1 MSMLDEK
8 VKASPATRR
17 LAKTLGIDLSEIKGT
32 GEDGRIEADDLEMYL
47 RNKKVKINSNPEQF
61 MASPKE
67 EYDELKELE
76 ESINRINS
84 EIIKLDDRKVEV
96 VNDRKEN
103 EESVESDKDIIQF
116 MIKHQNDLFDD
127 EEDTPNV
134 IVNYDMAHNT
144 ITSEEDLEDKEKDA
158 VVNPDEKDRIYDV
171 NIEVGAEEE
180 KYVPVSEEEVI
191 SREFD
196 DDDDDDEEDAEEN
209 RIILTFNDATNN
221 TIILNTEDDFG
232 VTDRD
237 AAHLVIETKRYNV
250 LNMGI
255 SADLKLVREML
266 SPFVE
271 ATDDRIFDTVVK
283 AIVFAIEKNGIENYN
298 DEMIIGKY
306 VDDVLVNKKITSIS
320 DLTVT
325 QMDRKMEDLSDDD
338 EIIYT
343 VTDITPLG
351 IDYFFPRTGTD
362 TVDFFVLVN
371 RDRVKVYLSVCDVI
385 LNDVTIA
392 KVLTTVRDVINNPSL
407 MLV

>member
-158 VVNPDEKDRIYDV
+158 VVNPDEKDRIYDA

>member
-1 MSMLDEK
+1 
-8 VKASPATRR
+8 
-17 LAKTLGIDLSEIKGT
+17 
-32 GEDGRIEADDLEMYL
+32 
-47 RNKKVKINSNPEQF
+47 
-61 MASPKE
+61 
-67 EYDELKELE
+67 
-76 ESINRINS
+76 
-84 EIIKLDDRKVEV
+84 
-96 VNDRKEN
+96 
-103 EESVESDKDIIQF
+103 
-116 MIKHQNDLFDD
+116 
-127 EEDTPNV
+127 
-134 IVNYDMAHNT
+134 
-144 ITSEEDLEDKEKDA
+144 
-158 VVNPDEKDRIYDV
+158 
-171 NIEVGAEEE
+171 
-180 KYVPVSEEEVI
+180 
-191 SREFD
+191 
-196 DDDDDDEEDAEEN
+196 
-209 RIILTFNDATNN
+209 
-221 TIILNTEDDFG
+221 
-232 VTDRD
+232 
-237 AAHLVIETKRYNV
+237 
-250 LNMGI
+250 MGI